1 MDKNLQQQLYGGI
14 PRSPFS
20 SSGGTRQSSV
30 SSGRGLGGGG
40 NKSLGGH
47 LKKQAASGAG

>member
-14 PRSPFS
+14 PRSPYS

-30 SSGRGLGGGG
+30 GSVR
-40 NKSLGGH
+40 NKTGAAGA
-47 LKKQAASGAG
+47 LKKHAGGSG